1 VNIRLKM
8 LENNEMDAMLLTE
21 PQASQALLKKHHV
34 LLDTRKEDIQMGAL
48 VFRTKNMDDKAR
60 KHQIE
65 VFMKGYKQACDSINR
80 FGVTHYAEILK
91 KYYRLS
97 PQAIQALPDSLKF
110 TYQATRQKDIDH
122 ARKWLEKKK

>member
-1 VNIRLKM
+1 
-8 LENNEMDAMLLTE
+8 
-21 PQASQALLKKHHV
+21 
-34 LLDTRKEDIQMGAL
+34 
-48 VFRTKNMDDKAR
+48 
-60 KHQIE
+60 
-65 VFMKGYKQACDSINR
+65 MKGYKQACDSINR